1 MPRLG
6 LVVRWPPGLESI
18 NKVEPNKVLP
28 YRVELYK
35 VEPYKVERNTPM
47 ILSASRAHGKSKKI
61 LTKKC

>member
-47 ILSASRAHGKSKKI
+47 ILSASRPHGKSM
-61 LTKKC
+61 